1 MKASLAVF
9 DDSVG
14 SGMAAML
21 VDGKLTDLLLD
32 PPDDDPIPRPEA
44 IYRGILERPLKGMHG
59 AILRLPDGQ
68 KAFLKDAKGMSPG
81 TAIVVQ
87 VATYV
92 EEGKASPV
100 ARKLLFKSRY
110 AIVTPANPGL
120 NIARNIHDEEERNR
134 LLEIA
139 HEALDGGKEGLIL
152 RSACNGTDAD
162 IIADDIHNMLD
173 MCRTVI
179 EGANGKEPEL
189 LLDAPTAT
197 VRAWRDWSEPDQ
209 VDNTKGSFEHHG
221 ILDYIDMAMI
231 SRVKLVDS
239 AWLSIE
245 PTRALI
251 AIDVNTGGDFSPAAG
266 LKTNLAAAKEVSRQL
281 LLRGLGGQIT
291 IDFAPVNKKER
302 VKIESALRAA
312 FKRDGVDTIIAGWT
326 PLGNLELQRKRERF
340 PLKEAMR

>member
-1 MKASLAVF
+1 MKGSSAVF

-32 PPDDDPIPRPEA
+32 PPEDDPIPRPEA

-87 VATYV
+87 VATYA

-139 HEALDGGKEGLIL
+139 HGALDGGEEGLIL

-179 EGANGKEPEL
+179 EGTNGKEPEL

-197 VRAWRDWSEPDQ
+197 VRAWRDWNEPDQ
-209 VDNTKGSFEHHG
+209 VDNSEGSFEHHG
-221 ILDYIDMAMI
+221 ILDYIDMAMV
-231 SRVKLVDS
+231 SRVKLVES
-239 AWLSIE
+239 AWLSVE

-281 LLRGLGGQIT
+281 LLRGWGGQIT

-326 PLGNLELQRKRERF
+326 QLGNLELQRKRERF

>member
-1 MKASLAVF
+1 MKGSLAVF
-9 DDSVG
+9 DNE
-14 SGMAAML
+14 MAALL
-21 VDGKLTDLLLD
+21 VDGKLTDLLVD
-32 PPDDDPIPRPEA
+32 PPQDDPIPRPEA

-68 KAFLKDAKGMSPG
+68 RAFLKDAKGMSPG
-81 TAIVVQ
+81 TPIVVQ
-87 VATYV
+87 VATFV

-120 NIARNIHDEEERNR
+120 NIARNIHDEDERNR

-139 HEALDGGKEGLIL
+139 HEAVDDGDEGLIL
-152 RSACNGTDAD
+152 RSACNGADAD
-162 IIADDIHNMLD
+162 LIADDIHNMLN

-179 EGANGKEPEL
+179 AGTEGREPEL
-189 LLDAPTAT
+189 LLDAPSAT
-197 VRAWRDWSEPDQ
+197 VRAWRDWDEPDQ
-209 VDNTKGSFEHHG
+209 VENFEGAFETHG
-221 ILDYIDMAMI
+221 ILDYIDVATA
-231 SRVKLVDS
+231 SKVKLGET

-266 LKTNLAAAKEVSRQL
+266 LKTNLAAAKQISRQL
-281 LLRGLGGQIT
+281 LIRGLGGQIT
-291 IDFAPVNKKER
+291 VDFAPVNKKER
-302 VKIESALRAA
+302 AKIESALRAA
-312 FKRDGVDTIIAGWT
+312 FRRDGVDTIIAGWT

-340 PLKEAMR
+340 PLREALK

>member
-1 MKASLAVF
+1 MKGTLAVF
-9 DDSVG
+9 DND
-14 SGMAAML
+14 MAALL

-32 PPDDDPIPRPEA
+32 PPQDDPIPRPEA

-68 KAFLKDAKGMSPG
+68 RAFLKDAKHMSPG
-81 TAIVVQ
+81 APIVVQ
-87 VATYV
+87 IATYV

-110 AIVTPANPGL
+110 VIVTPSNPGI
-120 NIARNIHDEEERNR
+120 NIARNIHDEDERDR

-139 HEALDGGKEGLIL
+139 HSAVDGGDEGLIL
-152 RSACNGTDAD
+152 RSACNGAD
-162 IIADDIHNMLD
+162 GESIADDINNMLD
-173 MCRTVI
+173 MCRTVLAGV
-179 EGANGKEPEL
+179 EGKEPEL

-197 VRAWRDWSEPDQ
+197 VRAWRDWDEPEQ
-209 VDNTKGSFEHHG
+209 VDNTVGAFEHHG
-221 ILDYIDMAMI
+221 ILDYIDAAM
-231 SRVKLVDS
+231 SAGVKLGET

-266 LKTNLAAAKEVSRQL
+266 LKTNLAAAKEISRQL
-281 LLRGLGGQIT
+281 LIRGLGGQIT

-312 FKRDGVDTIIAGWT
+312 FRRDGVDTIIAGWT

-340 PLKEAMR
+340 PLREAMK

>member
-1 MKASLAVF
+1 MKGSLAVF

-32 PPDDDPIPRPEA
+32 PPEDDPIPRPEA

-68 KAFLKDAKGMSPG
+68 KAFLKDAKGMAPG
-81 TAIVVQ
+81 AAIVVQ
-87 VATYV
+87 VATYA

-139 HEALDGGKEGLIL
+139 HGALDGGEEGLIL

-162 IIADDIHNMLD
+162 IIADDILNMLD

-179 EGANGKEPEL
+179 EGTSGKEPEL

-197 VRAWRDWSEPDQ
+197 VRAWRDWNEPDQ
-209 VDNTKGSFEHHG
+209 VDNTEGSFEHHG

-231 SRVKLVDS
+231 SRVKLADS
-239 AWLSIE
+239 AWLSVE

-266 LKTNLAAAKEVSRQL
+266 LKTNLAAAKEISRQL

-291 IDFAPVNKKER
+291 VDFAPVNKKER

>member
-1 MKASLAVF
+1 MKGSLAVF
-9 DDSVG
+9 DND
-14 SGMAAML
+14 MAALL
-21 VDGKLTDLLLD
+21 VDGKLTDLMID
-32 PPDDDPIPRPEA
+32 PPQDDPIPRPEA

-68 KAFLKDAKGMSPG
+68 RAFLKDAKGMSPG

-87 VATYV
+87 VTTYV

-120 NIARNIHDEEERNR
+120 NIARSIHDEDERNR

-139 HEALDGGKEGLIL
+139 HGAVDGGGEGLIL
-152 RSACNGTDAD
+152 RSACDGAD
-162 IIADDIHNMLD
+162 GESIADDILNMLD

-179 EGANGKEPEL
+179 AGTEGKEPEL

-197 VRAWRDWSEPDQ
+197 IRAWRDWDEPDQ
-209 VDNTKGSFEHHG
+209 VDNTEGAFEHHG
-221 ILDYIDMAMI
+221 ILDYIDAAMG
-231 SRVKLVDS
+231 SRVKLGET

-266 LKTNLAAAKEVSRQL
+266 LKTNLAAAKEISRQL
-281 LLRGLGGQIT
+281 LIRGLGGQIVV
-291 IDFAPVNKKER
+291 DFAPVNKKER

-312 FKRDGVDTIIAGWT
+312 FRRDGVDTIIAGWT

-340 PLKEAMR
+340 PLSEAMK

>member
-1 MKASLAVF
+1 MKGSLAVF

-32 PPDDDPIPRPEA
+32 PPEDDPIPRPEA

-87 VATYV
+87 VATYA

-110 AIVTPANPGL
+110 AIVTPGNPGL

-139 HEALDGGKEGLIL
+139 HGALDGGEEGLIL
-152 RSACNGTDAD
+152 RSACKGTDAD
-162 IIADDIHNMLD
+162 IIADDILNMLD

-179 EGANGKEPEL
+179 EGTNGKEPEL

-197 VRAWRDWSEPDQ
+197 VRAWRDWNEPDQ
-209 VDNTKGSFEHHG
+209 VDNSEGSFEHHG

-231 SRVKLVDS
+231 SRVKLADS
-239 AWLSIE
+239 AWLSVE

-266 LKTNLAAAKEVSRQL
+266 LKTNLAAAKEISRQL

-291 IDFAPVNKKER
+291 VDFAPVNKKER

>member
-1 MKASLAVF
+1 MKGSLAVF
-9 DDSVG
+9 DND
-14 SGMAAML
+14 MAALL
-21 VDGKLTDLLLD
+21 VDGKLTDLLVD
-32 PPDDDPIPRPEA
+32 PPQDDPIPRPEA

-68 KAFLKDAKGMSPG
+68 RAFLKDAKGMSPG

-87 VATYV
+87 VATFA

-120 NIARNIHDEEERNR
+120 NIARNIHDEDERNR

-139 HEALDGGKEGLIL
+139 HGAVDGGDEGLIL
-152 RSACNGTDAD
+152 RSACNGAD
-162 IIADDIHNMLD
+162 GETIADDILNMLD

-179 EGANGKEPEL
+179 AGTEGKEPEL

-197 VRAWRDWSEPDQ
+197 VRAWRDWDEPDQ
-209 VDNTKGSFEHHG
+209 VENVEGAFEHHG
-221 ILDYIDMAMI
+221 VLDYIDAAMG
-231 SRVKLVDS
+231 SKVKLGET

-266 LKTNLAAAKEVSRQL
+266 LKTNLAAAKEISRQL
-281 LLRGLGGQIT
+281 LIRGLGGQIT
-291 IDFAPVNKKER
+291 VDFAPVNKKER
-302 VKIESALRAA
+302 AKIESALRAA
-312 FKRDGVDTIIAGWT
+312 FRRDGVDTIIAGWT

-340 PLKEAMR
+340 PLKEAMK